1 MQRSDATPVTAPT
14 RHFLLEALLVFATAG
29 LYLGV
34 WFYLAARDCRR
45 IAGQPSTPV
54 LWIFVPFFAL
64 LQPFAFPRFFT
75 ALQDAQKR
83 LDCPRWPAI
92 FDYLW
97 MAGFFGLTVASNL
110 ATVVTLDVLAQLGLF
125 LIMVV
130 WFIPLH
136 IRMNR
141 LRRRASQKPVM
152 PRSAGYNVPEW
163 IAVLLFTPLLTAL
176 FGILLHEEI
185 KLAMTEEYA
194 PHTSVTQPE
203 LPFYL
208 PLSQT
213 GWKKAEIGTVTDGTA
228 VFELVGPLS
237 EMWYAVFIYH
247 DEESMQ
253 NLSNNRYDG
262 FVSSMTLPECDF
274 TRTFIENTTRVH
286 TWTLCESA
294 LEDKHVIYLASQL
307 EGDNNQIIEL
317 VGYFEASPGIMDKYR
332 DDFIND
338 AKGFGFDE

>member
-1 MQRSDATPVTAPT
+1 MQGSDATPVTAPT

-83 LDCPRWPAI
+83 LDCPRWPVI

-97 MAGFFGLTVASNL
+97 MAGFFGLTVTSNL
-110 ATVVTLDVLAQLGLF
+110 ASFVTLEVLTQLGLF
-125 LIMVV
+125 LVLVV

-136 IRMNR
+136 VRMNR
-141 LRRRASQKPVM
+141 LRRRASQQPVM

-163 IAVLLFTPLLTAL
+163 IAVVLFTPLLTTV
-176 FGILLHEEI
+176 FGILVQEEI
-185 KLAMTEEYA
+185 KLAMTKEYA
-194 PHTSVTQPE
+194 PHTSVKQAG

-213 GWKKAEIGTVTDGTA
+213 GWKKADIGTVTDGTA

-237 EMWYAVFIYH
+237 GMWYAVFIYD
-247 DEESMQ
+247 DENSMQ
-253 NLSNNRYDG
+253 NLSSNRYDG
-262 FVSSMTLPECDF
+262 FVSSMSSPECDF
-274 TRTFIENTTRVH
+274 TRTFIGDTTQVH

-294 LEDKHVIYLASQL
+294 LKDKRIIYLASQM
-307 EGDNNQIIEL
+307 EGSNNQIIEL
-317 VGYFEASPGIMDKYR
+317 VGYFEASSGIMEKYKE
-332 DDFIND
+332 DFIND

>member
-1 MQRSDATPVTAPT
+1 MQDADATPVTAPT

-34 WFYLAARDCRR
+34 WFYLAARDFRR

-64 LQPFAFPRFFT
+64 LQPFALPRFFN
-75 ALQDAQKR
+75 ALRDAQKR

-97 MAGFFGLTVASNL
+97 MAAFFGLTVASNL
-110 ATVVTLDVLAQLGLF
+110 ATVVKLDVLTQLGLF
-125 LIMVV
+125 FVLVV

-136 IRMNR
+136 VRVNR
-141 LRRRASQKPVM
+141 LRRRVSHKPVM

-163 IAVLLFTPLLTAL
+163 IAVLLFTPVLVTVFTL
-176 FGILLHEEI
+176 LLHEEI

-194 PHTSVTQPE
+194 PHTSVKKDG

-213 GWKKAEIGTVTDGTA
+213 GWKKVDTGTVTDGTSA
-228 VFELVGPLS
+228 FELVGPLS
-237 EMWYAVFIYH
+237 DMWYAVFIYN

-262 FVSSMTLPECDF
+262 FVSSLSSPECDF
-274 TRTFIENTTRVH
+274 TRTFIDNTTRVW
-286 TWTLCESA
+286 TWTICESVA
-294 LEDKHVIYLASQL
+294 NDKRVIYLASQK

-317 VGYFEASPGIMDKYR
+317 VGFFEASAGIMEKYK

-338 AKGFGFDE
+338 AKGFGFDK